1 MVAADPRVVPVSADP
16 ILSCSAIELQS
27 HCAGCMHTTLRRNKI
42 SRSLSGRIF
51 GFYGDRHWT
60 NMSAFQ
66 KSTEVCTLLKCIA
79 GGRICKPVLS
89 WMGKRQA
96 EHRGRVALAPR
107 SSLFPPPHHAK
118 PSASGHLY
126 FYCAS
131 WLCSCLGLDAQNEL
145 FNQKLIEHKSIIFW
159 NQKFGGRHG
168 YLRCAARI
176 QIAFRRDITSSSRRL
191 PPPTAASGG
200 EAALIFLSASANEL
214 KNDHLFQKL
223 EARKANTVNRRNSP
237 SVMGPF
243 LSKTT

>member
-27 HCAGCMHTTLRRNKI
+27 HCAGCMHTTPRRNKI

-51 GFYGDRHWT
+51 EFYADRHWT

-96 EHRGRVALAPR
+96 RAPGQSGTRSALLAF
-107 SSLFPPPHHAK
+107 SSSPPCK
-118 PSASGHLY
+118 ASGHLY
-126 FYCAS
+126 FYCVP
-131 WLCSCLGLDAQNEL
+131 WRCSCLGLDAQNEL
-145 FNQKLIEHKSIIFW
+145 LNQKLIEHKSIIFW

-168 YLRCAARI
+168 YLRCAVRI

-191 PPPTAASGG
+191 PPPTAAPGG
-200 EAALIFLSASANEL
+200 EAALIFLSTSADEL
-214 KNDHLFQKL
+214 KNDHLFQKPN
-223 EARKANTVNRRNSP
+223 ARKANTVNRRNSP